1 MGACSI
7 HADGLVVGPSTNR
20 RKTNAMPIYGDE
32 KILSMKRSVLPA
44 KAHTRN
50 AARLARAAAHRNARR
65 AERAARTVIDPTESD
80 HRSADLY
87 VVRAHSADRRRTT
100 DIRQVVWHRRSSDKV
115 APLVR
120 WASARA
126 DGLGNDPETRVAALR
141 SLVGRGLIADHAIS
155 HVRDTDAFADPN
167 DRFYALRLEWKARA
181 ELRPRQMESLRA
193 RLGHGLR
200 CRADC
205 FGELNRAIKDAA
217 MPDGVPAAPRPRL
230 LLGFHDVTAFV
241 DEIITAY
248 LGRARHDHANGT
260 WAVVFNFVGIDPR
273 DPHADFKGRR

>member
-1 MGACSI
+1 MRACSN

-65 AERAARTVIDPTESD
+65 TERALRTVIDPTESD
-80 HRSADLY
+80 HGSADLY
-87 VVRAHSADRRRTT
+87 VTGAHSAERRRS
-100 DIRQVVWHRRSSDKV
+100 IEISHVVWRRQSSDKV
-115 APLVR
+115 APLIR
-120 WASARA
+120 WANARA
-126 DGLGNDPETRVAALR
+126 NDLGNDPDTRVAALR

-155 HVRDTDAFADPN
+155 HVRDSGAFVDPN
-167 DRFYALRLEWKARA
+167 DRFYASRIEWKARA
-181 ELRPRQMESLRA
+181 ELHPRQMTSLRA
-193 RLGHGLR
+193 RLEHGLR
-200 CRADC
+200 ERADR

-217 MPDGVPAAPRPRL
+217 TPDGAPVAPRPRL
-230 LLGFHDVTAFV
+230 LHGLHDISAFV
-241 DEIITAY
+241 DEIMTAY
-248 LGRARHDHANGT
+248 VNRARHGRSNAT
-260 WAVVFNFVGIDPR
+260 WPVVFQFVGIDPN